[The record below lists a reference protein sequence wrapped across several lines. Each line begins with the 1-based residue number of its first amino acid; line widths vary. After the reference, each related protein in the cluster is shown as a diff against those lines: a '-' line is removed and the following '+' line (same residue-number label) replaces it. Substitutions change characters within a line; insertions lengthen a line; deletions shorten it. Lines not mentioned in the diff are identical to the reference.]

1 MEEKEILEAILKEL
15 KKGSA
20 GPDPLGTRGP
30 SMDLRDTA
38 SDFDEEAAKAQVEWS
53 KARKVV
59 MDAEIAA
66 GEVFNRVKQ
75 AEYEVVSRV
84 SEANAENVGEVKG
97 LITNYIK
104 LTKEMEKGSMKA
116 KNATSQM
123 FKLSG
128 AANTL
133 NELVPTSTEQWMTF
147 GTELIESARS
157 GKLFVAM
164 AAKLIGT
171 MINIAVATDK
181 ATASFAAYSG
191 VVGNGNHLTSKYG
204 QILSKTERQAAVFGA
219 THADIAGVQQ
229 AMFGN
234 YQNYTSLSG
243 DQAIALGKQ
252 TAALKKLGVAEQ
264 LTTQIFDTATKSL
277 GFNDD
282 ELVGLTQTL
291 HDTALSIGKPTAQ
304 VAADFAD
311 VSKKLAFHGTDVVG
325 IFQNLEKQSKA
336 TGLSVSDLVGV
347 SGEAFDTFDGAAE
360 KVGRLNAILGGPY
373 LNSIDM
379 LNASED
385 ERLEMINASMD
396 ASGQMFSELGKY
408 EQKAIASALG
418 VEVDVARRMFGNLSA
433 AEEIQIRKQEEVAE
447 TARKAQEVMDKLKNA
462 FYSLVVAVNKLFA
475 PFTWAV
481 EKFSQF
487 TEWLNE
493 GDSAAKKAF
502 KWILNLTV
510 LFGGLWG
517 SLKMAGKA
525 IAKPAK
531 ALRKLGVHMR
541 VAGESGTFL
550 HKTGTTILKLGHRLG
565 SMGGAL
571 LKPFTLIGKAFRAFF
586 GLFARGA
593 ARMSLFSVGIRSALL
608 SVKAFAAA
616 IPVAGWAVYLI
627 IAAVETFIFSLNNL
641 WAIFKSTFKLIGGIV
656 TGDGAKISEAFNTI
670 MENIAMIWYK
680 GLNALTFGL
689 FGLIVKWAGGKEKIL
704 KIFKVLAITVFSPL
718 IIAVKALGLVFKG
731 LWFVVKTTFKAIGAL
746 FMGLW
751 KVAKIV
757 FFGITLPIRI
767 AWELIKTVFGGIK
780 KLVGTT
786 ITAFKDAFAPVI
798 DAFKG
803 IGASFGKAWGTIKKA
818 IQPIKDAFASIGEAF
833 ASMFGGGGGGGG
845 GFLDAAFSGIKVAF
859 GFIMKV
865 VLLPLKAVFGFLGL
879 AIKGFA
885 ILVQIALTPIVWL
898 FKGIG
903 LAIEV
908 MAKII
913 GFALSPVV
921 AIFEFIKFI
930 IGGVASMFK
939 FLGKVI
945 MSPVTFIQK
954 MFDMLPKWIVKRAMS
969 FLGIGGDTSDA
980 TADVPGEKVDD
991 VIITS
996 SGKVIKPSK
1005 KDTIIAAKPGS
1016 SLLQPQA
1023 PDPKRDGAL
1032 SFANPLEG
1040 VGDKMANLTAKV
1052 LGASPLGMLLKA
1064 GSGMAGMAGKAL
1076 GGAPDGE
1083 QGPPNVK
1090 VDVNVKIGEKQLT
1103 DIIIEALSSPEA
1115 GKAISPFLN

>member
-1 MEEKEILEAILKEL
+1 MEEKQLLEAILAEL
-15 KKGSA
+15 KKSTA
-20 GPDPLGTRGP
+20 GDGLGGARGP
-30 SMDLRDTA
+30 SMDIGAA
-38 SDFDEEAAKAQVEWS
+38 SPRFDQGKAQAQIDFAKEH
-53 KARKVV
+53 KAE
-59 MDAEIAA
+59 MDAQIAA
-66 GEVFNRVKQ
+66 GKELDWVQRQ
-75 AEYEVVSRV
+75 QYDSITAI

-97 LITNYIK
+97 LITNYVK
-104 LTKEMEKGSMKA
+104 LGDEMKKGSMKA

-133 NELVPTSTEQWMTF
+133 NELVPTTTKQWMSF
-147 GTELIESARS
+147 GTELVEGARS

-277 GFNDD
+277 GYNDT

-291 HDTALSIGKPTAQ
+291 HDTAVSIGKPTAQ

-311 VSKKLAFHGTDVVG
+311 VSKKLAFHGTNVVG

-487 TEWLNE
+487 TAWLNE

-525 IAKPAK
+525 IAKPAQ

-541 VAGESGTFL
+541 VAGESGGFL

-565 SMGGAL
+565 SMGSAL
-571 LKPFTLIGKAFRAFF
+571 LKPFTLIGKAFRLLLKPFTLVGKAFRGIF
-586 GLFARGA
+586 QLFRGGSAAMSVFMLSLRAGLAAVKTGFASSG
-593 ARMSLFSVGIRSALL
+593 VGIP
-608 SVKAFAAA
+608 
-616 IPVAGWAVYLI
+616 IYLA
-627 IAAVETFIFSLNNL
+627 IAAVETLIFSLNNL
-641 WAIFKSTFKLIGGIV
+641 WAIFKSVFKLIGGIV
-656 TGDGAKISEAFNTI
+656 SGDGAKISEAFNTI
-670 MENIAMIWYK
+670 MENIAEIFYK

-704 KIFKVLAITVFSPL
+704 EIFKSLATNAFMPL
-718 IIAVKALGLVFKG
+718 IIAVKVVGLVFKG
-731 LWFVVKTTFKAIGAL
+731 LWL
-746 FMGLW
+746 
-751 KVAKIV
+751 VA
-757 FFGITLPIRI
+757 
-767 AWELIKTVFGGIK
+767 KTVFGGIK
-780 KLVGTT
+780 KLVGTV
-786 ITAFKDAFAPVI
+786 ISAFKGAFAPVI
-798 DAFKG
+798 EAFKG
-803 IGASFGKAWGTIKKA
+803 IGASFGKAWGTIKAA
-818 IQPIKDAFASIGEAF
+818 IQPIKDAFASIGAAF

-845 GFLDAAFSGIKVAF
+845 FLDAVFSGIEVAF

-865 VLLPLKAVFGFLGL
+865 VLLPLKAVFGLLGL

-913 GFALSPVV
+913 KFALSPVV
-921 AIFEFIKFI
+921 AIFKFIKFI
-930 IGGVASMFK
+930 IEGVAKTFE

-954 MFDMLPKWIVKRAMS
+954 MFNMLPKWIVKRAVS
-969 FLGIGGDTSDA
+969 VLGIGGGTSDA

-991 VIITS
+991 VIITA
-996 SGKVIKPSK
+996 SGKLIKPHQ
-1005 KDTIIAAKPGS
+1005 KDTIIATKPGGVLMKNQEKQQEGFSQMS
-1016 SLLQPQA
+1016 S
-1023 PDPKRDGAL
+1023 
-1032 SFANPLEG
+1032 
-1040 VGDKMANLTAKV
+1040 MAGKV
-1052 LGASPLGMLLKA
+1052 FGASPLGMLLKA

-1076 GGAPDGE
+1076 GGGPDGE

>member
-1 MEEKEILEAILKEL
+1 MDEKQLLEAILAEL
-15 KKGSA
+15 KKSTA
-20 GPDPLGTRGP
+20 GDGLGGARGP
-30 SMDLRDTA
+30 SMDIGAA
-38 SDFDEEAAKAQVEWS
+38 SPRFDKDAAQAQIDKAKEH
-53 KARKVV
+53 KAE
-59 MDAEIAA
+59 MDAQIAA
-66 GEVFNRVKQ
+66 GKELDWVQRQ
-75 AEYEVVSRV
+75 QYDSITAI

-97 LITNYIK
+97 LITNYVK
-104 LTKEMEKGSMKA
+104 LGDEMKKGSMKA

-133 NELVPTSTEQWMTF
+133 NELVPTTTKQWMSF
-147 GTELIESARS
+147 GTELVEGAKS

-191 VVGNGNHLTSKYG
+191 AVGNGNHLTSKYG
-204 QILSKTERQAAVFGA
+204 KILSKTERQAAVFGA

-277 GFNDD
+277 GYNDT

-291 HDTALSIGKPTAQ
+291 HDTAVSIGKPTQQ

-311 VSKKLAFHGTDVVG
+311 VSKKLAFHGTNVVG

-487 TEWLNE
+487 TAWLNE

-525 IAKPAK
+525 IAKPAQ
-531 ALRKLGVHMR
+531 ALRWLGNTLRGVGE
-541 VAGESGTFL
+541 AGGFL
-550 HKTGTTILKLGHRLG
+550 HGAGTRVLNLGQRLG
-565 SMGGAL
+565 SMGSAL
-571 LKPFTLIGKAFRAFF
+571 LKPFTLIGKAFRLLLKPFTLVGKAFRGIF
-586 GLFARGA
+586 QLFRGGSAAMSVFMLSLRAGLAAVKTGFASSG
-593 ARMSLFSVGIRSALL
+593 VGIP
-608 SVKAFAAA
+608 
-616 IPVAGWAVYLI
+616 IYLA
-627 IAAVETFIFSLNNL
+627 IAAVETLIFSLNNL
-641 WAIFKSTFKLIGGIV
+641 WAIFKSVFKLIGGIV
-656 TGDGAKISEAFNTI
+656 SGDGAKISEAFNTI
-670 MENIAMIWYK
+670 MENIAEIFYK

-704 KIFKVLAITVFSPL
+704 EIFKSLATNAFMPL
-718 IIAVKALGLVFKG
+718 IIAVKVVGLVFKG
-731 LWFVVKTTFKAIGAL
+731 LWL
-746 FMGLW
+746 
-751 KVAKIV
+751 VA
-757 FFGITLPIRI
+757 
-767 AWELIKTVFGGIK
+767 KTVFGGIK
-780 KLVGTT
+780 KLVGTV
-786 ITAFKDAFAPVI
+786 ISAFKGAFAPVI
-798 DAFKG
+798 EAFKG
-803 IGASFGKAWGTIKKA
+803 IGASFGKAWGTIKAA
-818 IQPIKDAFASIGEAF
+818 IQPIKDAFASIGAAF
-833 ASMFGGGGGGGG
+833 ASMFGGGGG
-845 GFLDAAFSGIKVAF
+845 FLDAVFSGIEVAF

-865 VLLPLKAVFGFLGL
+865 VLLPLEAVFGLLGL

-908 MAKII
+908 MAQII
-913 GFALSPVV
+913 KFALSPVV
-921 AIFEFIKFI
+921 AIFQFIELI
-930 IGGVASMFK
+930 IEGVAKTFE

-945 MSPVTFIQK
+945 MSPVTFIQE
-954 MFDMLPKWIVKRAMS
+954 MFNMLPKWIVKRAVS
-969 FLGIGGDTSDA
+969 VLGIGGGTSDA

-991 VIITS
+991 VIITA
-996 SGKVIKPSK
+996 SGKLIKPHQ
-1005 KDTIIAAKPGS
+1005 KDTIIATKPGGVLMKNQEKQQEGFSQMS
-1016 SLLQPQA
+1016 S
-1023 PDPKRDGAL
+1023 
-1032 SFANPLEG
+1032 
-1040 VGDKMANLTAKV
+1040 MAGKV
-1052 LGASPLGMLLKA
+1052 FGASPLGMLLKA

-1076 GGAPDGE
+1076 GGGPDGE